1 MIKRIMSAVLALALT
16 ALACMTSLAYDA
28 NNRLDINTLNT
39 DHVLLIVGK
48 TGTTAVTAYNLKK
61 IDDKWTEVSS
71 ADGVC
76 GYNGI
81 TENKI
86 ELDKKTPEGAFN
98 IILNFGLKDNP
109 LVASSSDANTANNAN
124 ATENVANADNNASNS
139 TNVANATSGSE
150 NATTVAA
157 TGESTASTTTTTEGT
172 AEAATLSKAIPY
184 HKIVDGDVWVGD
196 SNSKLYNTLQNL
208 NELKEV
214 DFNYYEDMIKFYPYY
229 NYGIAID
236 YNIDRTPHKGSAI
249 FVHCFGNDGN
259 TGSAG
264 CIRLPEEYVKNLIL
278 DVDKDTK
285 VVILS
290 DVTDLVPYR

>member
-1 MIKRIMSAVLALALT
+1 MIKRIMSTVLAAMLA
-16 ALACMTSLAYDA
+16 ASMSITSFAYDA

-39 DHVLLIVGK
+39 DHVLLIVG
-48 TGTTAVTAYNLKK
+48 TSGTTKVTAYNLKK
-61 IDDKWTEVSS
+61 VDDKWTEVSS

-98 IILNFGLKDNP
+98 IILNFGLKDDP
-109 LVASSSDANTANNAN
+109 LLEVASTSAND
-124 ATENVANADNNASNS
+124 EN
-139 TNVANATSGSE
+139 SE
-150 NATTVAA
+150 V
-157 TGESTASTTTTTEGT
+157 
-172 AEAATLSKAIPY
+172 SKAISY
-184 HKIVDGDVWVGD
+184 HKIVEGDVWVDD

-208 NELKEV
+208 NELKEI
-214 DFNYYEDMIKFYPYY
+214 DFNGYEDMMKAYPYY

-236 YNIDRTPHKGSAI
+236 YNIDRVPHKGSAI
-249 FVHCFGNDGN
+249 FIHCFGNDGN